1 MGPLQLLANPKK
13 LLSIVTI
20 AAAVLAGL
28 YAFSQTNG
36 KLPAAAILLLAVVL
50 LAVLA
55 MNKEGGKGWIWLLVS
70 WAVAVIA
77 YGALFPN
84 GLSV

>member
-13 LLSIVTI
+13 LLGVVTI
-20 AAAVLAGL
+20 AAAVLAAL
-28 YAFSQTNG
+28 YSFAQTDG
-36 KLPAAAILLLAVVL
+36 KVEAAMILLAAVVL

-55 MNKEGGKGWIWLLVS
+55 INKEGGTGWVWLLVS

-84 GLSV
+84 GLNL